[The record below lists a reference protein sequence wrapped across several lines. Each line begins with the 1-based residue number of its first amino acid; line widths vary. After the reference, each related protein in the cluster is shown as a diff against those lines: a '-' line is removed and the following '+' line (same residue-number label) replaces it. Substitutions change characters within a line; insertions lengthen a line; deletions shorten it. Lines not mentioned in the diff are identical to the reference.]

1 MHTAS
6 RVARQLFQSTL
17 PVRGATKK
25 HVNYWF
31 ILNIADEL
39 YDRTDFKVQKKE
51 KTAQGR

>member
-1 MHTAS
+1 MFPVGDTI
-6 RVARQLFQSTL
+6 FQSTL

-39 YDRTDFKVQKKE
+39 YDRTDFKVPQKE